1 MNENEIKPGSL
12 EDEAN
17 KAITCLYIAVD
28 ASIADDVKQRV
39 GAFVCQLKREYAE
52 KNETAN
58 VFMGQVKK
66 LQSALEKA
74 RHQLLDRCGIDK
86 DSDNA
91 VALEIN
97 KVLAEPSN
105 EKLCDGK

>member
-1 MNENEIKPGSL
+1 MKENYSETPRT
-12 EDEAN
+12 D
-17 KAITCLYIAVD
+17 AV
-28 ASIADDVKQRV
+28 IGQ
-39 GAFVCQLKREYAE
+39 REYGSYADSEYVRLARELEIELNE
-52 KNETAN
+52 KNETCN

-66 LQSALEKA
+66 LQVALEKA

-97 KVLAEPSN
+97 KALAEPSN
-105 EKLCDGK
+105 IPS